1 MFLSCLIVKRLF
13 FALWPDDA
21 VRKQCIELAH
31 HLLKAGDRPVDP
43 GNLHVTLVFLGAVD
57 DVLES
62 AMVQTADEMKK
73 LEPVT
78 IHFDELSFW
87 RKPGIIC
94 LTSSYPDDKAMILA
108 EKLSAMVSSLDH
120 PIDERAYRPHVTL
133 IRKAKQS
140 VQTEFE
146 PVIWHS
152 NTFCLVESCSAPGGV
167 DYRVIRQWPLLG

>member
-1 MFLSCLIVKRLF
+1 MKRLF
-13 FALWPDDA
+13 FALWPDEA
-21 VRKQCIELAH
+21 VRRQCTELAH
-31 HLLKAGDRPVDP
+31 RLLKAEDRSVNP
-43 GNLHVTLVFLGAVD
+43 GNLHVTLVFLGAVG

-62 AMVQTADEMKK
+62 AMVQAAGEMKK
-73 LEPVT
+73 LQPVA

-94 LTSSYPDDKAMILA
+94 LTSSNPDDKAMILA
-108 EKLSAMVSSLDH
+108 EHLSALVSSFGH
-120 PIDERAYRPHVTL
+120 SIDERSYRPHVTL

-146 PVIWHS
+146 PIIWHS

>member
-1 MFLSCLIVKRLF
+1 MKRLF
-13 FALWPDDA
+13 FALWPDEA
-21 VRKQCIELAH
+21 VRRQCEDLMWR
-31 HLLKAGDRPVDP
+31 LLKAGDKPVNP
-43 GNLHVTLVFLGAVD
+43 GNIHVTLVFLGAVD

-62 AMVQTADEMKK
+62 AMVRAVAEIKK
-73 LEPVT
+73 LEPVA

-94 LTSSYPDDKAMILA
+94 LTSSNPGDKAMILA
-108 EKLSAMVSSLDH
+108 EHLSAMVSSLDH

-152 NTFCLVESCSAPGGV
+152 NAFCLVESSSAPGGV

>member
-1 MFLSCLIVKRLF
+1 MKRLF

-21 VRKQCIELAH
+21 IRRQCEELVH
-31 HLLKAGDRPVDP
+31 RLLKPGDRPVNP
-43 GNLHVTLVFLGAVD
+43 GNLHVTLVFLGAVG

-62 AMVQTADEMKK
+62 AMVRAADEMKK

-94 LTSSYPDDKAMILA
+94 LTSSNPDDKAMILV
-108 EKLSAMVSSLDH
+108 EHLSAMVSSLDH

-140 VQTEFE
+140 VQTEF
-146 PVIWHS
+146 
-152 NTFCLVESCSAPGGV
+152 
-167 DYRVIRQWPLLG
+167 